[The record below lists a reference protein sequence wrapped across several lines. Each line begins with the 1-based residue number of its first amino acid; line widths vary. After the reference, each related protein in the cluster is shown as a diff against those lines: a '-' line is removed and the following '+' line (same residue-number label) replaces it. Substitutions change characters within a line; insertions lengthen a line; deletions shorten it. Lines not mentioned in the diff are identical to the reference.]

1 MVSNITSDAG
11 TARAVASNTK
21 AYLDKTLSPSI
32 SDACAS
38 ARFSVATIG
47 SGQTIVLLR
56 LRGTGTT
63 QIGRVFINASR
74 GLYLKN
80 DVTGTQSAVG
90 TLATGYHRLQLCAVV
105 GAGSYL
111 RLAVDGIVRATYVTN
126 IGSNLIAGLQVFD
139 NANKTFTANVDDVL
153 VTRLMDA

>member
-1 MVSNITSDAG
+1 MRVCQTN
-11 TARAVASNTK
+11 
-21 AYLDKTLSPSI
+21 
-32 SDACAS
+32 
-38 ARFSVATIG
+38 VATIG

-56 LRGTGTT
+56 LRGSGTT

-105 GAGSYL
+105 GTGSYL